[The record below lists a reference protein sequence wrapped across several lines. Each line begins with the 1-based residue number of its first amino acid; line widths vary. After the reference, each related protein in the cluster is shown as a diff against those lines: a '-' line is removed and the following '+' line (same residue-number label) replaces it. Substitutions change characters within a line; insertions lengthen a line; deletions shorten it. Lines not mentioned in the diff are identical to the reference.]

1 MISSRLDKCC
11 SLTTGSY
18 KNFYIFPQN
27 TRYNQFIFS
36 NSVQTSS
43 LLLKKAKNKSSK
55 NSKIENSSAIDKL
68 LDELSDDE
76 EESFSSDTN
85 SNSPVAL
92 FLNKQRKP
100 NKAKGD
106 KGKSKAI
113 SVPYSEVC
121 KFVNVDGYWRELDT
135 IVQDQKDFFLHHITI
150 RSASA
155 IDELPI
161 DFDGDTYPLREI
173 ADISKKDPKKV
184 IIDTS
189 AIPQATKDIM
199 NALQSKVTMNLNP
212 QQEGTRIYVP
222 IPKVTKESRQKLIKS
237 AQARQTQTIDML
249 KKSCNKKVSD
259 LTNAKLANTISI
271 SEDQL
276 KGIIEVLHSIES
288 HFLSLTKEMTNQK
301 QQDLL
306 NK

>member
-1 MISSRLDKCC
+1 MFRRSLIVISSRLDKCC

-55 NSKIENSSAIDKL
+55 NSKIENSSAIDNL

-106 KGKSKAI
+106 KGNSKLICNAKIVHRLYYVVSIKGKSKAI

-150 RSASA
+150 RYVLL
-155 IDELPI
+155 I
-161 DFDGDTYPLREI
+161 FRNF
-173 ADISKKDPKKV
+173 V
-184 IIDTS
+184 
-189 AIPQATKDIM
+189 
-199 NALQSKVTMNLNP
+199 SKV
-212 QQEGTRIYVP
+212 
-222 IPKVTKESRQKLIKS
+222 
-237 AQARQTQTIDML
+237 
-249 KKSCNKKVSD
+249 
-259 LTNAKLANTISI
+259 
-271 SEDQL
+271 
-276 KGIIEVLHSIES
+276 
-288 HFLSLTKEMTNQK
+288 
-301 QQDLL
+301 
-306 NK
+306 